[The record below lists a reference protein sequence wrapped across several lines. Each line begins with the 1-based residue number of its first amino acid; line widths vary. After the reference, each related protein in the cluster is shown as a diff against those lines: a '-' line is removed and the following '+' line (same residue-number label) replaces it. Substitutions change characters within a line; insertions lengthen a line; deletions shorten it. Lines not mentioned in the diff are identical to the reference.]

1 MPTCSRIRSL
11 FKVCKCNSPVLEAL
25 ELTLQTLHRAGMAGG
40 CKFAVWYSPAD
51 RVSETL
57 QGWVKS
63 VQVSETPVL
72 IRLSGANETARAA
85 VSHVAGEGK
94 SHEFTCDIRSLPW
107 RAAGCRPVPAGPQE
121 AVPGD
126 QEHPCYSDGDSG
138 VALAKGDSAAHC
150 AVLPLVELP
159 IPVC

>member
-57 QGWVKS
+57 KGWVKS
-63 VQVSETPVL
+63 VQVSGNTCSDPL
-72 IRLSGANETARAA
+72 AW
-85 VSHVAGEGK
+85 GERNSK
-94 SHEFTCDIRSLPW
+94 SCCQSC
-107 RAAGCRPVPAGPQE
+107 CR
-121 AVPGD
+121 
-126 QEHPCYSDGDSG
+126 
-138 VALAKGDSAAHC
+138 
-150 AVLPLVELP
+150 
-159 IPVC
+159 